1 EAGWKVCRIEGK
13 TTVKGGKTQLNL
25 HDGRNI
31 LVDNASEYKTGDS
44 LKLGLPD
51 QNIIQH
57 IKFGEGTRCYLIGGV
72 HVGSTADMTEFIV
85 KRSSMPNEVLFQDFG
100 TIARNVFA
108 IGDATI
114 PSTEVKQ

>member
-1 EAGWKVCRIEGK
+1 
-13 TTVKGGKTQLNL
+13 
-25 HDGRNI
+25 
-31 LVDNASEYKTGDS
+31 
-44 LKLGLPD
+44 
-51 QNIIQH
+51 
-57 IKFGEGTRCYLIGGV
+57 LIGGI

-108 IGDATI
+108 IGDAII